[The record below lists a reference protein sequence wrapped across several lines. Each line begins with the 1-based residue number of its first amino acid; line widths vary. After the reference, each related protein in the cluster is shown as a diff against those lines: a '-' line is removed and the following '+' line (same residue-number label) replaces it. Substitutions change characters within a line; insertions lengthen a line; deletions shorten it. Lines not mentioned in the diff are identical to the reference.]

1 MNYLWVSFI
10 IAWGLYFIYLFS
22 MDRQLRRV
30 KRSLAARSEASK
42 QD

>member
-1 MNYLWVSFI
+1 MEYLWVSFV

-22 MDRQLRRV
+22 MDRQLRQV
-30 KRSLAARSEASK
+30 KRSLAAREESSK